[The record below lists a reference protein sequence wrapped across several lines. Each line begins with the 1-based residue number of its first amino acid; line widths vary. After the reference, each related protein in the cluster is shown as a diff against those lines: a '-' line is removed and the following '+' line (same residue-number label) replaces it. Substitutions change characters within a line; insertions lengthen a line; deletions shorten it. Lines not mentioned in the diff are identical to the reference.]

1 MYILKMNIMNIGR
14 VISCVRIESRRE
26 RMIFFRLNDFIFLVV
41 MFIWVILEK
50 IGIMKIL
57 INIVVFVLKIVC
69 WIFF

>member
-14 VISCVRIESRRE
+14 VISCVRIENIRE